1 MIPLWLTIVSILS
14 LIAAFSSAA
23 LIIIDL
29 RKRPQPMAV
38 MNPVWPITALY
49 FGPIGLWAYYAL
61 GRAAKPQSAEM
72 SGHNGHHHHDGSDQ
86 PFWISTFIGSTH
98 CGAGCTLGDIIAEF
112 LVFFTGAAFVGST
125 FGTELVLDYVFAFTL
140 GVAFQYFS
148 IAPMRGL
155 GLKDGIIAA
164 VKADFLSLTAFEVGL
179 FGWMALMRFVFFG
192 PHLHPDSP
200 VYWFMMQI
208 GMIIGFATTYP
219 MNWFLVRAG
228 IKEAM

>member
-1 MIPLWLTIVSILS
+1 MIPPWLTIVSIVS
-14 LIAAFSSAA
+14 LITAFASAA
-23 LIIIDL
+23 LAVIDI

-61 GRAAKPQSAEM
+61 GRAPKAQSVKM
-72 SGHNGHHHHDGSDQ
+72 SGHSGHRHHDGSDQ
-86 PFWISTFIGSTH
+86 PFWVSTFVGSTH

-112 LVFFTGAAFVGST
+112 LVFFTGAVFVGST
-125 FGTELVLDYVFAFTL
+125 FGAELVLDYVFAFTL

-179 FGWMALMRFVFFG
+179 FGWMTLMRFVFFG
-192 PHLHPDSP
+192 PQLHPDSP

>member
-1 MIPLWLTIVSILS
+1 
-14 LIAAFSSAA
+14 
-23 LIIIDL
+23 
-29 RKRPQPMAV
+29 MAV

-61 GRAAKPQSAEM
+61 GRAARPQSAKM
-72 SGHNGHHHHDGSDQ
+72 SGHGGHHHHGESDQ
-86 PFWISTFIGSTH
+86 PFWVSTFVGSTH

-112 LVFFTGAAFVGST
+112 LVFFTGATFVGST
-125 FGTELVLDYVFAFTL
+125 FGTELVLDYLFAFTL
-140 GVAFQYFS
+140 GIAFQYFS

-179 FGWMALMRFVFFG
+179 FGWMALMRFVFSD

-228 IKEAM
+228 LKEVM

>member
-1 MIPLWLTIVSILS
+1 MIPPWLTIVSILS
-14 LIAAFSSAA
+14 LIAAFASAA

-49 FGPIGLWAYYAL
+49 FGPIGLWAYHTL
-61 GRAAKPQSAEM
+61 GRAAKPQSAKM
-72 SGHNGHHHHDGSDQ
+72 SRHSDHRHHKGSNQ
-86 PFWISTFIGSTH
+86 PFWVSTFVGSTH

-125 FGTELVLDYVFAFTL
+125 FGTELVLDYLFAFTL

-155 GLKDGIIAA
+155 GIKDGIIAA

-179 FGWMALMRFVFFG
+179 FGWMALMRFAWFG
-192 PHLHPDSP
+192 PHLRPDNP

-219 MNWFLVRAG
+219 MNWFLVRVG